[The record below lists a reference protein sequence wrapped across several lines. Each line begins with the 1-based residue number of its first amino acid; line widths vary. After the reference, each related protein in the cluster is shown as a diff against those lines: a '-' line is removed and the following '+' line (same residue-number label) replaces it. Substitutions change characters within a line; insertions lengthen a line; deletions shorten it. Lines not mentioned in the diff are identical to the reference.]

1 MTFEFSR
8 DIIDMKGDV
17 MTREDYKEVC
27 YMAMDTIEEELRH
40 FARDDTALIT
50 VSITMENGESISL
63 TKDA

>member
-1 MTFEFSR
+1 
-8 DIIDMKGDV
+8 

-27 YMAMDTIEEELRH
+27 YMAMDTIEEEIKH
-40 FARDDTALIT
+40 FARDGTALIT